1 MFFAS
6 FVHFLC
12 TGLCSFNKLLSYLSK
27 KKKFFFFGDG
37 GWGCGGVVIEI
48 EVLHFSLITC
58 SQSFSLIG
66 SYFFLK

>member
-27 KKKFFFFGDG
+27 KKNFFFGVG

-48 EVLHFSLITC
+48 EVLHFSLIIC